1 MVNEHFDLVDYGGS
15 FVYYIFELANFSI
28 LAFLLLITFKVN
40 LININSFIA
49 WLCLFLTPLFFN
61 YFVFSPGLFGDQFQ
75 YAKEVM
81 SLKTSGQ
88 SISNSSQFFG
98 SEGLSGVTMSS
109 RILGLAPLPNFM
121 TVSSLAFANKLF
133 LFTTFLWF
141 KRFFKNENEVLL
153 YFLIPSLI
161 LYSSLAL
168 RDTLIIILSIIFL
181 INVIRGRIIL
191 PLLILYPLFT
201 LKIQMFSILALYFL
215 GHSIFQ
221 GHSSRLRFSVF
232 IFFLFVAALMF
243 QDEILSVINLYR
255 IAFIA
260 EDFVAF
266 DGSISYAAWT
276 LYGSEIEDINSI
288 FQAIFLAILK
298 LPVLLS
304 IPLPWNWS
312 NIFYPIQ
319 ALESFLLIYIYFK
332 LSIEN
337 HTYKKNEYILLT
349 FILIIGLGIYAL
361 IMANEGTFVRY
372 RFTLFYP
379 FLLALFFISRGQD
392 RDRKYSNLKSIN

>member
-1 MVNEHFDLVDYGGS
+1 MVNEYFDLVDYGGS

-28 LAFLLLITFKVN
+28 LAFLLLITLKLN

-49 WLCLFLTPLFFN
+49 WLCLFLTPLILN
-61 YFVFSPGLFGDQFQ
+61 YFIVSPDLFGDQFQ

-81 SLKTSGQ
+81 SLKTSEK
-88 SISNSSQFFG
+88 SISNASQFFG
-98 SEGLSGVTMSS
+98 SEGLSAVTMSS

-121 TVSSLAFANKLF
+121 TVTSLAFANKLF

-153 YFLIPSLI
+153 YFLIPSII

-168 RDTLIIILSIIFL
+168 RDTLIIILSLIFL

-191 PLLILYPLFT
+191 PLIVLYPLFT

-221 GHSSRLRFSVF
+221 AHSSWHRFRVF
-232 IFFLFVAALMF
+232 LSLLFVAALMF

-304 IPLPWNWS
+304 IPLPWDWS

-319 ALESFLLIYIYFK
+319 ALESFLLIYIYLK
-332 LSIEN
+332 LSSEN
-337 HTYKKNEYILLT
+337 QTYKKNEYILLT
-349 FILIIGLGIYAL
+349 FILIIGLCIYAL
-361 IMANEGTFVRY
+361 IMANVGTFVRY

-379 FLLALFFISRGQD
+379 FLLALFYLSREQD
-392 RDRKYSNLKSIN
+392 RERKDLKFKSID